1 MGERTDPP
9 RPQHQR
15 SRPPGHPRARR
26 LFLAIATIVAL
37 VLAGGSAFSI
47 HTIHDVE
54 SKVPKLPVG
63 PTCRG
68 SNCLADVQQRCL
80 QDICDFLILG
90 SDSRAGL
97 TKKEQL
103 QFGNPTSVAGQRS
116 DTIIFVRVDP
126 VHNRTVVL
134 SIPRDLL
141 VNIPGHGMGKI
152 NTAFDYGPNTVVRTV
167 SALVR
172 MPINHYVEVNFAGFM
187 NLVNAIGG
195 IPICVDMPLRDTL
208 AGLNLPHKGC
218 YNLNG
223 GQALAFVRARHIQGD
238 IIPDF
243 SRIARQQ
250 QFIRAVIQKVQSASE
265 VFHLPKLIDAV
276 QTNLVIDKNLNLYS
290 LQDLT
295 RKLSGLGQNGVIFR
309 AAPASPVVVGG
320 VDYVQLVQPQA
331 SLLFQRIRTGE
342 RLGNIGVE
350 LPGTG
355 ISPANVSVQ
364 VLDANSNGK
373 AQEVL
378 QFLQRAG
385 FDVAPSILAAP
396 ASLTKSEILWARGS
410 SDPARAVG
418 SYISSLKIVHLPTF
432 AQSVDVTVVVGSDFT
447 SIEGQ

>member
-152 NTAFDYGPNTVVRTV
+152 NTASVP
-167 SALVR
+167 
-172 MPINHYVEVNFAGFM
+172 
-187 NLVNAIGG
+187 
-195 IPICVDMPLRDTL
+195 
-208 AGLNLPHKGC
+208 
-218 YNLNG
+218 
-223 GQALAFVRARHIQGD
+223 
-238 IIPDF
+238 
-243 SRIARQQ
+243 
-250 QFIRAVIQKVQSASE
+250 
-265 VFHLPKLIDAV
+265 
-276 QTNLVIDKNLNLYS
+276 
-290 LQDLT
+290 
-295 RKLSGLGQNGVIFR
+295 
-309 AAPASPVVVGG
+309 
-320 VDYVQLVQPQA
+320 
-331 SLLFQRIRTGE
+331 
-342 RLGNIGVE
+342 E
-350 LPGTG
+350 L
-355 ISPANVSVQ
+355 
-364 VLDANSNGK
+364 
-373 AQEVL
+373 
-378 QFLQRAG
+378 
-385 FDVAPSILAAP
+385 
-396 ASLTKSEILWARGS
+396 
-410 SDPARAVG
+410 
-418 SYISSLKIVHLPTF
+418 
-432 AQSVDVTVVVGSDFT
+432 
-447 SIEGQ
+447 

>member
-9 RPQHQR
+9 RPQQQP
-15 SRPPGHPRARR
+15 SRAPGHPRARR

-37 VLAGGSAFSI
+37 ILAGGSAFSI
-47 HTIHDVE
+47 HTINRVE
-54 SKVPKLPVG
+54 KQVNKLPVG
-63 PTCRG
+63 PSCRG
-68 SNCLADVQQRCL
+68 ASCLPDVQPTCFVN
-80 QDICDFLILG
+80 ICDFLVLG

-103 QFGNPTSVAGQRS
+103 QFGNSTTVAGQRS
-116 DTIIFVRVDP
+116 DTIIFVRVDS

-167 SALVR
+167 STLVG
-172 MPINHYVEVNFAGFM
+172 MPINHYIEVNFSGFM

-195 IPICVDMPLRDTL
+195 IPICVDMALRDTL

-223 GQALAFVRARHIQGD
+223 GEALAFVRARHIQGD

-250 QFIRAVIQKVQSASE
+250 QFIRAVIQKVQSVGE
-265 VFHLPKLIDAV
+265 IFRLPKLIEAV
-276 QTNLVIDKNLNLYS
+276 QSNLVIDKNLNLYS

-309 AAPASPVVVGG
+309 AAPATPVVVGG

-331 SLLFQRIRTGE
+331 SQLFQRIRTGE
-342 RLGNIGVE
+342 RLGSIGVE
-350 LPGTG
+350 LPGTQ

-373 AQEVL
+373 AQLVL

-385 FDVAPSILAAP
+385 FDVAPTIIAAP

-410 SDPARAVG
+410 SNPARVVG
-418 SYISSLKIVHLPTF
+418 SYISSVRIVHVPTF
-432 AQSVDVTVVVGSDFT
+432 AQSVDVTVVVGPDFK